1 MDGEPLFLAY
11 PKPFCSAAVCMEQ
24 FSVPCQGTL
33 FCSDVLLP
41 ALKAEG
47 ETHLFML

>member
-1 MDGEPLFLAY
+1 MGNLFSLLT
-11 PKPFCSAAVCMEQ
+11 PSHSFCSAAVCTEQ